1 MKNTL
6 TLKIWELHLSKCF
19 LQNMNPAR
27 IPLIKKLQS
36 NQFLK
41 CYVEYFP
48 PLPILLPPP
57 PSNLEIYK
65 SILMQGFPGGSEV
78 KASPWN
84 EVDLGS
90 IPRSACEKLQLIYT
104 AINPSYLLF
113 FNLFILNQL

>member
-1 MKNTL
+1 MRNTL

-41 CYVEYFP
+41 CYIEYFQ
-48 PLPILLPPP
+48 PLPTLLPPP
-57 PSNLEIYK
+57 PINLETYS
-65 SILMQGFPGGSEV
+65 SIL
-78 KASPWN
+78 K
-84 EVDLGS
+84 
-90 IPRSACEKLQLIYT
+90 ACEKLQLIYMAT
-104 AINPSYLLF
+104 NPSYLLF